1 MLGYVLI
8 VKYSLLCSSVVA
20 VRGVCVCILKTHGLS
35 CAVLHGV
42 ILYSIVDNTGM
53 VLYSDW

>member
-1 MLGYVLI
+1 M
-8 VKYSLLCSSVVA
+8 KYSLLCSSVVA
-20 VRGVCVCILKTHGLS
+20 VRGVCVCILKTHGLN